1 MVKIDEDALICDLAE
16 TYHIYD
22 YKRFPLSTVAVFSC
36 GLRENSRIKLK
47 MNNQLVSLEAMLLA
61 SISDRLG
68 ILTWF
73 QSEDGQKGKNRP
85 TAITPTL
92 TRTQENPKE
101 TVAFESGEAFEK
113 TRLRLLGGGS

>member
-22 YKRFPLSTVAVFSC
+22 YKRLPLSTAAVFSC

-68 ILTWF
+68 ILAWF

-85 TAITPTL
+85 TAITPKL